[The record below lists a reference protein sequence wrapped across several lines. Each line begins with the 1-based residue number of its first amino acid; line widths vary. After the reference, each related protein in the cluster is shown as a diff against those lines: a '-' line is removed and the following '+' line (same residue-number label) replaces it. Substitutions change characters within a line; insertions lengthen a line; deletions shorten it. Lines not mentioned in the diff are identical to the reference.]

1 MKGNNTMK
9 KTAPAILAVLTLAF
23 MANGC
28 SQANS
33 KKANMKCESAKE
45 ISKPKVVGFTYAKTT
60 PFQYEKLTHI
70 IYAFIDAGKDGNV
83 GGVDLRDFADQA
95 HKHNVKAIASIASS
109 FVEATDNADGSR
121 DSLVANVTKYLIDNN
136 LDGID
141 YDWEGPALTDE
152 QRENYS
158 NLIKETH
165 EAFKPHGFTVCIDT
179 CWRKELYPW
188 AIEYIDWI
196 NCMAYDGGWPNH
208 SSFERG
214 VKLLETWE
222 LGKNAP
228 REKLLWGTGFYARNK
243 SGNALEYKRIM
254 DKYHPGPEVDLVDEW
269 GYPGIDN
276 TIKRTQYVLDKGYGG
291 MMIWNLD
298 HDTQDGTSL
307 LKAIDDTIKRSRC
320 P

>member
-1 MKGNNTMK
+1 MK
-9 KTAPAILAVLTLAF
+9 
-23 MANGC
+23 
-28 SQANS
+28 
-33 KKANMKCESAKE
+33 
-45 ISKPKVVGFTYAKTT
+45 
-60 PFQYEKLTHI
+60 
-70 IYAFIDAGKDGNV
+70 
-83 GGVDLRDFADQA
+83 DFAQEA

-109 FVEATDNADGSR
+109 FIEATDNADGSR
-121 DSLVANVTKYLIDNN
+121 DRLVANVTKYLIDNK

-141 YDWEGPALTDE
+141 YDWEGPVLTDE
-152 QRENYS
+152 QRDNYS

-165 EAFKPHGFTVCIDT
+165 EAFKPYGFTVCIDT

-196 NCMAYDGGWPNH
+196 NCMAYDGEWPNH

-222 LGKNAP
+222 LTKGAP

-243 SGNALEYKRIM
+243 SGNALEYKKIM

-276 TIKRTQYVLDKGYGG
+276 TKRRTQYVLDKGYGG

-298 HDTQDGTSL
+298 HDTQDETSL
-307 LKAIDDTIKRSRC
+307 LKAIDDTIKGISVSKPVAKKPTPILPEDKKVTPEPKPQPQKPVPEQKPADIQKPEPFFTCKGLVLTIRTCR
-320 P
+320 